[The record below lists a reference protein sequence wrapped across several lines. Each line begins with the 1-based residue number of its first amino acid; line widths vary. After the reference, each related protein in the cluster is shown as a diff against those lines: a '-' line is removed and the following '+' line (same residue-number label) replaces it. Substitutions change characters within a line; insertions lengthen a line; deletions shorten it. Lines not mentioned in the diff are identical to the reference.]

1 MKRRAAGAAPA
12 GHGPSIALL
21 LLGVNVF
28 VLLLPIAA
36 LVLYR
41 VYDIYLLRQTE
52 RQLIAQSVVVG
63 EAYRDAY
70 LRERGVPPGELRP
83 PGAAHEKYVPIEP
96 LIDLG
101 TEIRPHEELLHLP
114 AAPPDD
120 SPERRAG
127 ERIDD
132 MLMRAQIFN
141 LSGVRVLDRRG
152 CVVAS
157 SGGEQ
162 GRCLT
167 PLAEVQRALGGE
179 YASQARYRMPSN
191 PLPPLG
197 DIQRRGQLRVFTALP
212 IFSDGEVIGIVT
224 ASRTGLDAL
233 SSLWHIRRALVW
245 SVLATVVVLVA
256 ISLLFARAIARPMH
270 SITQKAE
277 AIARGEPGA
286 DFVPRGFTPKE
297 VRTLS
302 LALDVMT
309 RKLRAQAEYVSE
321 FATTVSHELKTP
333 IAAIRGAAELLL
345 DWDRMDGAQR
355 ERFLRNIDQDA
366 ERMQRLVTRLLELA
380 KIEAAQHFVEPALVL
395 AGHLVERALA
405 LPGEA
410 HGVGTPVAA
419 DGMALHQSFRL
430 QLVGDAGDVAA
441 GDHQPLR
448 QLAHPQPGRIALQ
461 LRHQI
466 ETGQRQRE
474 PIAQAR
480 ADPALDHERAGQ
492 KTQPQPER
500 LVMRIVNAGFRI
512 RGRSRRQ
519 FVHPVHPVATSPPA
533 TAIAC
538 PVTACD
544 SGRHSQAT
552 AAATSSGVTRR
563 PWGLRPASVARAASA
578 LMPVFVTM
586 FVIAS
591 RTRSVSVYPGHTA
604 LTVTRDVAS
613 SSANARVRPI
623 TPCLAAQ

>member
-1 MKRRAAGAAPA
+1 MKRRPRGAAPA
-12 GHGPSIALL
+12 GRGPSIALL

-28 VLLLPIAA
+28 VLLLPMAG

-70 LRERGVPPGELRP
+70 LREPGISPGELRP
-83 PGAAHEKYVPIEP
+83 PGTAQEKYVPIEP

-101 TEIRPHEELLHLP
+101 TEVRPHEELLHLP

-127 ERIDD
+127 AQINA
-132 MLMRAQIFN
+132 MLERAQIFN

-179 YASQARYRMPSN
+179 YASNARYRMPSN

-197 DIQRRGQLRVFTALP
+197 SIQRRGQLRVFTALP

-245 SVLATVVVLVA
+245 SVLATVVVLVS

-277 AIARGEPGA
+277 AIARGEPGT

-355 ERFLRNIDQDA
+355 DRFLRNIDQDA

-380 KIEAAQHFVEPALVL
+380 KIEAAQDVPSARVPVVTFVRRVL
-395 AGHLVERALA
+395 ERYGSRVVLELEAPPETVEISEEHL
-405 LPGEA
+405 G
-410 HGVGTPVAA
+410 
-419 DGMALHQSFRL
+419 
-430 QLVGDAGDVAA
+430 
-441 GDHQPLR
+441 
-448 QLAHPQPGRIALQ
+448 IALQ
-461 LRHQI
+461 NLVDNAVRHAPDAPVRVVLGSDAKRLCIVVEDRGPGISPANQGRI
-466 ETGQRQRE
+466 WDRFFTTERDRGGTGLGLSIVAA
-474 PIAQAR
+474 IAKAHR
-480 ADPALDHERAGQ
+480 GSVDFTSSERG
-492 KTQPQPER
+492 TRFR
-500 LVMRIVNAGFRI
+500 LV
-512 RGRSRRQ
+512 
-519 FVHPVHPVATSPPA
+519 
-533 TAIAC
+533 
-538 PVTACD
+538 
-544 SGRHSQAT
+544 
-552 AAATSSGVTRR
+552 
-563 PWGLRPASVARAASA
+563 L
-578 LMPVFVTM
+578 
-586 FVIAS
+586 
-591 RTRSVSVYPGHTA
+591 
-604 LTVTRDVAS
+604 
-613 SSANARVRPI
+613 
-623 TPCLAAQ
+623 